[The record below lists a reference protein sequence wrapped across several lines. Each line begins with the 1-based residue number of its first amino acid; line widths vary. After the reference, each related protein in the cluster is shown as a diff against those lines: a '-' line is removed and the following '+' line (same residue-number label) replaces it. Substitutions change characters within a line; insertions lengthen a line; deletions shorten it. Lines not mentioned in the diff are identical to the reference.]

1 MNNKFFENLMGLQ
14 KLITCMAGLEKEV
27 LYAAQEMSGAIKNGG
42 KILVIGNGGSAA
54 EALHF
59 SGELLGRFK
68 EERKG
73 LPCIALVAD
82 VATIT
87 AVGNDYGYDAIFER
101 QLEGLFNPEK
111 DILLTLSTS
120 GNSDNIIRA
129 VQYAEEVGG
138 SCINLIGRD
147 GGMVAFE
154 SKNSRNIIVPSED
167 TPRIQEMHLF
177 ILHFMAEVI
186 EKELLHEK
194 R

>member
-14 KLITCMAGLEKEV
+14 KLLTCMAGLEKDV

-129 VQYAEEVGG
+129 IQYTEEVGG
-138 SCINLIGRD
+138 ECINLIGGD
-147 GGMVAFE
+147 GGMIAHE
-154 SKNSRNIIVPSED
+154 SKNSRNIIVPSKD

-186 EKELLHEK
+186 EKELLHYDK
-194 R
+194 

>member
-14 KLITCMAGLEKEV
+14 KLITCMAGLEKDV

>member
-1 MNNKFFENLMGLQ
+1 MNNKYFTNLMGLQ
-14 KLITCMAGLEKEV
+14 KLITCMAGLEHEV
-27 LYAAQEMSGAIKNGG
+27 LNAANEMADAIENGG

-68 EERKG
+68 MERKG
-73 LPCIALVAD
+73 LPCIALTAD
-82 VATIT
+82 IATLT

-101 QLEGLFNPEK
+101 QLEGLFNADK
-111 DILLTLSTS
+111 DVLLTLSTS

-129 VQYAEEVGG
+129 MQYVEEVGG
-138 SCINLIGRD
+138 QCINLIGND
-147 GGMVAFE
+147 GGMVLHE
-154 SKNSRNIIVPSED
+154 SRNGRNIVVPSED

-186 EKELLHEK
+186 EN
-194 R
+194 RFA